1 MPPNVHIIHKQL
13 SEENLSQIEGELDR
27 GQIIFL
33 DCGAYIEK
41 FQDDIAKIKDTIDA
55 LKKVCFRRGGA
66 FGRIG
71 TELLI
76 LTPNP
81 QIKLF

>member
-1 MPPNVHIIHKQL
+1 MAPNVHIVHKQL
-13 SEENLSQIEGELDR
+13 TEDNFSQIQAELDN
-27 GQIIFL
+27 GHVIFL

-41 FQDDIAKIKDTIDA
+41 FQDDIVKIKDTIDA
-55 LKKVCFRRGGA
+55 LKKVCFHRGGA